1 MALLPAL
8 VYGIAAFF
16 SNAQTTADL
25 IKAEE
30 QQRLSACLQMQEDA
44 PEEAYEDGLAWLME
58 GNRPAARYCTA
69 TSLIALGKFVDGA
82 TRLEELAMAADGG
95 TVEDRA
101 IYFAQAGNAWLLA
114 GLPEEAIIAIT
125 AAIKFNANDPAL
137 FIDRA
142 RAQLTLEKWSEG
154 EADLD
159 EAIAMQPGDIDA
171 YILRGEARLR
181 QDRYDEAMDDVLQAR
196 ALDETNIEALL
207 LRGRIREEKRLAEG
221 G

>member
-1 MALLPAL
+1 MALVPAL
-8 VYGIAAFF
+8 VYGITAFF

-30 QQRLSACLQMQEDA
+30 QQRLSACLQMQEEA

-69 TSLIALGKFVDGA
+69 TSLITLGKFVDGA
-82 TRLEELAMAADGG
+82 TRLEELATAPDGG
-95 TVEDRA
+95 SVEDRA
-101 IYFAQAGNAWLLA
+101 IYLAQAGNAWLLA
-114 GLPEEAIIAIT
+114 GLPEEAIIALT
-125 AAIKFNANDPAL
+125 DAMKFNANDPGL

-142 RAQLTLEKWSEG
+142 RAKLAIEKWADG

-159 EAIAMQPGDIDA
+159 QAIAIQPGDIDA